1 METDPIAPVH
11 NENLDEATLNS
22 SSGVNATSVIP
33 DNSFEDRQ
41 NDEQE
46 LYPITILVDELKNE
60 DVQLRLNAI
69 RNLSTIALALG
80 PQKTREELVPFLSEG
95 IDDEDEVLLAV
106 AEELGN
112 FGELVGGSEH
122 AHLVLAPLETLT
134 TVEEVLVRDKA
145 VESMNTIVKLL
156 NNGQISN
163 YFLPLLKRLTTAE
176 WFTGRISACGLY
188 ATGYSKCTVEQQNE
202 LKLSFAQLA
211 QDDTPMVRRAAA
223 KALSNLVLELTP
235 EVSIQWALPL
245 LLKLAGDDQD
255 TVRLLTIEDLVQIA
269 KAFSPGEF
277 KHYLFPTL
285 KALGQ
290 DKSWRVRYTVA
301 SHFTELCEIVQ
312 DGIAPEDKMSLFLS
326 LIKDSEGDVK
336 ILSIGQVSAFSKT
349 IEKPA
354 VVEKIVP
361 CFKDLVVDTN
371 QFVRAAVASN
381 IGGLAPI
388 LGKEQTIEYL
398 LPLFL
403 QLLKDDFPEVR
414 LNIISNLEAV
424 NQVIGVDTLSQSLLP
439 AIVELAEDKQWR
451 VRLAIIEYIPLLAS
465 QLGKGFFDDKLLK
478 LCLSWLGDT
487 VFSIRDAATSNLKKL
502 VDVFGCDWAKESIL
516 PRIIETAQN
525 ENYLYRMTTLFTLTT
540 ISVSL
545 TPEVV
550 ADKVLPTVVGLVEDP
565 IPNVRFNVAKS
576 LEVLIPILKQHPDTE
591 RFLDTTVHEA
601 LQKLSKDPDVD
612 VKWFAEKAIVVGK
625 ST

>member
-1 METDPIAPVH
+1 MEADPLAQI
-11 NENLDEATLNS
+11 N
-22 SSGVNATSVIP
+22 
-33 DNSFEDRQ
+33 
-41 NDEQE
+41 NDDSMKQK
-46 LYPITILVDELKNE
+46 LG
-60 DVQLRLNAI
+60 
-69 RNLSTIALALG
+69 TIALALG

-112 FGELVGGSEH
+112 FGELVGGPEF
-122 AHLVLAPLETLT
+122 AHFVLVPLESLT

-145 VESMNTIVKLL
+145 VDSMNAIVRLL
-156 NNGQISN
+156 NNAQITH
-163 YFLPLLKRLTTAE
+163 YFLPLLKRLTSAE

-188 ATGYSKCTVEQQNE
+188 ASGYSKCTAEQQNE
-202 LKLSFAQLA
+202 LRTAFAQLT

-223 KALSNLVLELTP
+223 KALSGFANELPT
-235 EVSIQWALPL
+235 EIVIQCALPL
-245 LLKLAGDDQD
+245 LLKLAADDQD
-255 TVRLLTIEDLVQIA
+255 TVRLLTVDDLVQIA
-269 KAFSPGEF
+269 KTFSPNEF

-285 KALGQ
+285 KSLGQ

-301 SHFTELCEIVQ
+301 SHFTDLCEITK
-312 DGIAPEDKMSLFLS
+312 DGITPEDKLALFLS

-336 ILSIGQVSAFSKT
+336 ILSIGQISAFSKM
-349 IEKPA
+349 IERPA
-354 VVEKIVP
+354 VIEKIVP
-361 CFKDLVVDTN
+361 CFKDLVIDTN
-371 QFVRAAVASN
+371 QYVRAAVASN

-388 LGKEQTIEYL
+388 LGKDQTIEYL

-465 QLGKGFFDDKLLK
+465 QLGKGFFDDKLLN

-502 VDVFGCDWAKESIL
+502 SDVFGCDWAKESIL

-545 TPEVV
+545 SPEIV
-550 ADKVLPTVVGLVEDP
+550 ADKILPTVVGLVEDP

-576 LEVLIPILKQHPDTE
+576 LEVLTPILKQSPGTE
-591 RFLDTTVHEA
+591 QLLSTTVNEA
-601 LQKLSKDPDVD
+601 LQKLTKDTDVD
-612 VKWFAEKAIVVGK
+612 VKWFAEKAIVAGK